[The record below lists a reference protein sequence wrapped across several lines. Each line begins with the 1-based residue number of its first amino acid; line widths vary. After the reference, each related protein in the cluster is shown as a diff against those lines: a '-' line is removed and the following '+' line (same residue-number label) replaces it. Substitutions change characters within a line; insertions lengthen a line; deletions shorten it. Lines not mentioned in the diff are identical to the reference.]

1 MRPERVPKCVPFAF
15 HLCSIRIPIAFHVR
29 STFTGTHLRNAFP
42 LHSYRNRTSSEIIA
56 ISRVLVSFTF
66 TFCPYTIK
74 HQTAF
79 IYLISSNGSRIKIT
93 YEQITYVYCMW
104 SILPDKTK
112 HSQLIS
118 SIRYQLY
125 TLYFTLFILY
135 LEMVNT
141 LQLCAELP
149 IILTIKK
156 Y

>member
-1 MRPERVPKCVPFAF
+1 MRPQRVPKCVPFAF

-29 STFTGTHLRNAFP
+29 STFTGTHLRNAFR

-66 TFCPYTIK
+66 TFCAYIIK

-79 IYLISSNGSRIKIT
+79 IYLISSNESRIKIT

-104 SILPDKTK
+104 SILRDKTK

-118 SIRYQLY
+118 SIRYQLPNY
-125 TLYFTLFILY
+125 QGHKNKQKQF
-135 LEMVNT
+135 
-141 LQLCAELP
+141 
-149 IILTIKK
+149 
-156 Y
+156 